1 MFTAR
6 KGGPMRRRL
15 YFVLPDLACAIRT
28 ANDLLLAR
36 IEDKYMHF
44 VGRDGM
50 SLGELHAATVAQTS
64 DLRHSLQLGAA
75 LGLVCG
81 ILLGSYLMIFPP
93 DGLDLGIG
101 TLLGTTIFG
110 GMFGSWASTLIGL
123 SVPSKQLEP
132 FKRDIASGRILLMVD
147 VVPERVDEIQQ
158 MVHSKHPD
166 VADRGEETAI
176 PAFP

>member
-1 MFTAR
+1 
-6 KGGPMRRRL
+6 MRRRL

-44 VGRDGM
+44 VGQDGM
-50 SLGELHAATVAQTS
+50 SLGNLHAATVAQTS

-75 LGLVCG
+75 IGLVG
-81 ILLGSYLMIFPP
+81 GVLLGAYLMIFPP
-93 DGLDLGIG
+93 QGLDLGIG
-101 TLLGTTIFG
+101 TLIGCTIFG

-123 SVPSKQLEP
+123 SVPSKQLAP
-132 FKRDIASGRILLMVD
+132 FKREIDGGKILLMVD
-147 VVPERVDEIQQ
+147 VPPERADEIHRLVQGED
-158 MVHSKHPD
+158 PG
-166 VADRGEETAI
+166 VADRGEDPAI

>member
-1 MFTAR
+1 
-6 KGGPMRRRL
+6 MRRRL
-15 YFVLPDLACAIRT
+15 YFVLPDLASAIRT
-28 ANDLLLAR
+28 ANHLLLAR
-36 IEDKYMHF
+36 IEDKHMHF

-75 LGLVCG
+75 IGLVG
-81 ILLGSYLMIFPP
+81 GVLLGGYLMVFPP
-93 DGLDLGIG
+93 DGLDLGVG
-101 TLLGTTIFG
+101 TLVGATIFG

-132 FKRDIASGRILLMVD
+132 FKRDISSGRILLMVD
-147 VVPERVDEIQQ
+147 VLHERVEEIQQ
-158 MVHSKHPD
+158 MVHHEHPE
-166 VADRGEETAI
+166 VTDRGEETAI

>member
-1 MFTAR
+1 
-6 KGGPMRRRL
+6 MRRRL

-36 IEDKYMHF
+36 IDDKYMHF

-64 DLRHSLQLGAA
+64 DLRQSLQLGAGI
-75 LGLVCG
+75 GLVG
-81 ILLGSYLMIFPP
+81 GLLLGTYLMIVPP
-93 DGLDLGIG
+93 DGLDLGVG
-101 TLLGTTIFG
+101 TLIGCTIFG

-123 SVPSKQLEP
+123 SVPSKRLEP
-132 FKRDIASGRILLMVD
+132 FKREIDAGKIVLLVD
-147 VVPERVDEIQQ
+147 VPAERVEE
-158 MVHSKHPD
+158 VHKLVQRQSPD
-166 VADRGEETAI
+166 VTDRGEDPAI

>member
-1 MFTAR
+1 
-6 KGGPMRRRL
+6 MRRRL
-15 YFVLPDLACAIRT
+15 YFVLPDLATAIRT

-44 VGRDGM
+44 IGRDGM
-50 SLGELHAATVAQTS
+50 SLGQLHAATVAQTS

-75 LGLVCG
+75 IGLVG
-81 ILLGSYLMIFPP
+81 GVLLGAYLMMFPP

-101 TLLGTTIFG
+101 TLVACTILG

-123 SVPSKQLEP
+123 SVPNKQLLP
-132 FKRDIASGRILLMVD
+132 FTREIQAGRILLLVD
-147 VVPERVDEIQQ
+147 VPADRVDEIHKLVQGE
-158 MVHSKHPD
+158 HPD
-166 VADRGEETAI
+166 VSDRGEDPAI

>member
-1 MFTAR
+1 
-6 KGGPMRRRL
+6 MRRRL
-15 YFVLPDLACAIRT
+15 YFVLPDLATAIRT

-50 SLGELHAATVAQTS
+50 SLGQLHAASVAQTS

-75 LGLVCG
+75 IGLVG
-81 ILLGSYLMIFPP
+81 GVLLGAYLMVFPP
-93 DGLDLGIG
+93 EGLDLGVG
-101 TLLGTTIFG
+101 TLIACTIFG

-123 SVPSKQLEP
+123 SVPNKQLMP
-132 FKRDIASGRILLMVD
+132 FRREIQAGKILLMVD
-147 VVPERVDEIQQ
+147 VPVDRVDD
-158 MVHSKHPD
+158 VHKLVQSEHPD
-166 VADRGEETAI
+166 VSDRGEDPAI

>member
-1 MFTAR
+1 
-6 KGGPMRRRL
+6 MRRRL
-15 YFVLPDLACAIRT
+15 YFVLPDLATAIRT

-50 SLGELHAATVAQTS
+50 HLGQLHAATVAQTS
-64 DLRHSLQLGAA
+64 DLRHSLLLGAA

-81 ILLGSYLMIFPP
+81 GLLGAYLMMAPP

-101 TLLGTTIFG
+101 TLVGCTIFG
-110 GMFGSWASTLIGL
+110 GMFGSWASSLIGL
-123 SVPSKQLEP
+123 SVPSKRLTP
-132 FKRDIASGRILLMVD
+132 FRREIDAGRILLMVD
-147 VVPERVDEIQQ
+147 VPHDRVEEIQR
-158 MVHSKHPD
+158 VVRAEHPD
-166 VADRGEETAI
+166 VSDRGEDPAI

>member
-1 MFTAR
+1 
-6 KGGPMRRRL
+6 MRRRL

-36 IEDKYMHF
+36 IDDKYMHF

-64 DLRHSLQLGAA
+64 DLRQSLQLGAGI
-75 LGLVCG
+75 GLVG
-81 ILLGSYLMIFPP
+81 GLLLGTYLMILPP
-93 DGLDLGIG
+93 DGLDLGVG
-101 TLLGTTIFG
+101 TLIGCTIFG

-123 SVPSKQLEP
+123 SVPNKRLEP
-132 FKRDIASGRILLMVD
+132 FKREVDAGKILLLVD
-147 VVPERVDEIQQ
+147 VAPERVEE
-158 MVHSKHPD
+158 VHKLVQRQHPD
-166 VADRGEETAI
+166 VGDRGEDPAI